1 MKLHNKAI
9 GMAVLLL
16 LQVVGLPQAIA
27 DCKEPPM
34 PAVPDGSAADKQTM
48 LEAYREMRAY
58 QARAQS
64 FLDCIDALKVSEP
77 DVDVEILLERLNAYN
92 RTVENMDIVSR
103 KVHAELDTFNTR

>member
-1 MKLHNKAI
+1 
-9 GMAVLLL
+9 MAALLL

-34 PAVPDGSAADKQTM
+34 PAVPDGNTADKQTM
-48 LEAYREMRAY
+48 LEAYREMRDY